1 MCSREKKVAGCCGEG
16 GDGCGRRNQEQRL
29 RGGCGLKTENDLW
42 MGVVVRVFFSKGGS
56 DGLEKMR
63 GKGGFERDGFRVRVF
78 FLFFF
83 LMFQNCPPF
92 CMCWKLLF
100 ISKNVARSQNL
111 VPQLLSFFV
120 NLIFLIFLDLFLINI
135 NSNEKISDFK
145 NNTLKVERVLKM
157 FENLNSLKTC

>member
-1 MCSREKKVAGCCGEG
+1 
-16 GDGCGRRNQEQRL
+16 
-29 RGGCGLKTENDLW
+29 
-42 MGVVVRVFFSKGGS
+42 
-56 DGLEKMR
+56 
-63 GKGGFERDGFRVRVF
+63 
-78 FLFFF
+78 
-83 LMFQNCPPF
+83 
-92 CMCWKLLF
+92 MCWKLLF